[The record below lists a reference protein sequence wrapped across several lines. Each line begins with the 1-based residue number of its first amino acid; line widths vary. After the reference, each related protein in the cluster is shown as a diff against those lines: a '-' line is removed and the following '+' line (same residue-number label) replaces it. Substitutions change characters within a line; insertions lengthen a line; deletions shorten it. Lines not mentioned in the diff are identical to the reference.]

1 MGRDRQEQGPRASAA
16 LWAPSEPAFQRRRAW
31 MPSEATG
38 SPEKRA
44 LEQSSRQKGCPTR
57 GAEPSTPC
65 SHPLGFPPQLRVFAT
80 QLRHGTL
87 LPLTGSHLRS
97 LGGLSTAQRP
107 LNPGVGVLPQ
117 PHGVQQAERGPSTA
131 LWGAPGVGYSQY
143 RREDLAGPQDRQ
155 PLGV

>member
-1 MGRDRQEQGPRASAA
+1 
-16 LWAPSEPAFQRRRAW
+16 

-38 SPEKRA
+38 SPEKQPTEGLSYSRGRA
-44 LEQSSRQKGCPTR
+44 IN
-57 GAEPSTPC
+57 PC

-97 LGGLSTAQRP
+97 LGGLSAAQRP

-117 PHGVQQAERGPSTA
+117 PHGVQQAERGPSTT
-131 LWGAPGVGYSQY
+131 LWGAPGGRYSQY